1 MSQENQRNNSEGPN
15 DFRLRVNAGTR
26 GNRSR
31 RNSRLDIQRLG
42 GRHEWDTAPVQH
54 PSFESEV
61 RNAQNRRPDMHRFAQ
76 LVDDESEQRDCN
88 AWSLLTQQHTWFRI
102 PSMINSA
109 RTFVREELEAYYVN
123 GMATFIEKAQSP
135 EWVGGD
141 G

>member
-61 RNAQNRRPDMHRFAQ
+61 RNAQNRRPDMQRFAQ
-76 LVDDESEQRDCN
+76 LV
-88 AWSLLTQQHTWFRI
+88 
-102 PSMINSA
+102 
-109 RTFVREELEAYYVN
+109 EER
-123 GMATFIEKAQSP
+123 
-135 EWVGGD
+135 
-141 G
+141 